1 MLTSTTGDPESG
13 VATVTYQ
20 HSPAGLNTWTAN
32 ASSWNTTGVADGLYD
47 LRVAVTS
54 NAGTTTNSALVA
66 NRRVDNTAPSASMD
80 DPGSPLSDIVP
91 LTSTASDVSGSGL
104 DTATFQYSYQGTGP
118 WTTIGTDSSAPF
130 GLNWD
135 TNPDW
140 TGATTC
146 G

>member
-20 HSPAGLNTWTAN
+20 RSPAGLNTWTAN

-118 WTTIGTDSSAPF
+118 WTTIGTD
-130 GLNWD
+130 
-135 TNPDW
+135 
-140 TGATTC
+140 
-146 G
+146 